1 MRENLWLTAVC
12 ATTMLATGCQS
23 ESDGVAEVAREA
35 AQRQAE
41 QSKQMVQ
48 LQNQVAEG
56 SRRLVEAEAQARAEM
71 AALQRDLQQSQNEIG
86 RQRDQLEAERRQI
99 AAERYWDAILGNGIT
114 AAAGLVAC
122 LLPLVLCWV
131 LLRRPTD
138 DREADQALAEFLVQ
152 ELASDHPALLPEH
165 LSRPLLEQMPR
176 CTGGTHDDD
185 LPGTNPASG
194 QS

>member
-1 MRENLWLTAVC
+1 
-12 ATTMLATGCQS
+12 
-23 ESDGVAEVAREA
+23 
-35 AQRQAE
+35 
-41 QSKQMVQ
+41 MVQ

-71 AALQRDLQQSQNEIG
+71 AALQRDLQQSQSEIG

-114 AAAGLVAC
+114 TAAGLVAC

-138 DREADQALAEFLVQ
+138 DRDADQALAEFLVQ
-152 ELASDHPALLPEH
+152 ELASDHPALLPDH

-194 QS
+194 QR